1 LPLFMTSHLK
11 RPLQIGITGGIGSG
25 KSIVCKVFACLR
37 IPVYDADTRAKW
49 LTNNM
54 PEIREKVI
62 ELLGSRSY
70 DSKGQY
76 DRSFVSSVVFQNEE
90 LLKKL
95 NAIIHPIVMSDTGK
109 WVDAQ
114 SGFPYVIKE
123 AAIMRKAGDR
133 NDLDYVVVVE
143 APVELRIERILQ
155 RDNRSRQEIQS
166 IIERQISDEERSGI
180 ADFTIKNDEKSG
192 IIPQVLKLHE
202 LFLKKS
208 NSSD

>member
-1 LPLFMTSHLK
+1 MPLFMTSHLK

>member
-1 LPLFMTSHLK
+1 MTSHLK